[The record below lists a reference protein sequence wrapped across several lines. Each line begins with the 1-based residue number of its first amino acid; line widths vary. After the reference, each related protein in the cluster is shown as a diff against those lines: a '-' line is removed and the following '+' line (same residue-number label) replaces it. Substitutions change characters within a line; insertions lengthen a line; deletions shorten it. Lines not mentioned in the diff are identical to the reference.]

1 MDYKTIFDKLYNLE
15 ENKII
20 GSFSNGFGNNI
31 KIFNY
36 NHDLISEEDFF
47 NGECVYVKEYNKFGE
62 IIFEGEY
69 KHNKKYNGIYK
80 IKMNNQI
87 YSYYFFNGKIINKYV
102 EPLNEIIY
110 EGEYNNN
117 LKEGKGKEFNIQGKI
132 LFRGEFKNGY
142 RYIGKEFNENGQ
154 LIFDGQY
161 KKGNQY
167 KGIKREYNDNL
178 LKCEYE
184 IEDGLKII
192 KNLDGQKKEIILV
205 F

>member
-69 KHNKKYNGIYK
+69 KNLEKLY
-80 IKMNNQI
+80 
-87 YSYYFFNGKIINKYV
+87 
-102 EPLNEIIY
+102 
-110 EGEYNNN
+110 
-117 LKEGKGKEFNIQGKI
+117 LKENISI
-132 LFRGEFKNGY
+132 TKNIMV
-142 RYIGKEFNENGQ
+142 YIK
-154 LIFDGQY
+154 
-161 KKGNQY
+161 
-167 KGIKREYNDNL
+167 
-178 LKCEYE
+178 
-184 IEDGLKII
+184 
-192 KNLDGQKKEIILV
+192 
-205 F
+205 